1 MKSQFYISLV
11 NWENFESTAFGQNLK
26 IKIFYI
32 SLSYFGKN
40 WEVYHGTILKYS
52 EVQSLCEMD
61 KEKCSLKHIRA

>member
-40 WEVYHGTILKYS
+40 WEV
-52 EVQSLCEMD
+52 
-61 KEKCSLKHIRA
+61 